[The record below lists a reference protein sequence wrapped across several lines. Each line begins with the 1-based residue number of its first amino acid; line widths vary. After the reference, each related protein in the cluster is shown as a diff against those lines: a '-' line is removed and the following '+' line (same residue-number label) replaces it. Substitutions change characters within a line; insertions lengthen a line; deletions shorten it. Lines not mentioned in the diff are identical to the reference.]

1 MDYKAIMRSQSQIG
15 VAAAQAR
22 RVAAQLS
29 TSDRR

>member
-22 RVAAQLS
+22 RAAQS
-29 TSDRR
+29 TSERR